1 MGKGLLDEVSKE
13 VASKVNYD
21 GLLISPSFT
30 DKIII
35 IIIIISA
42 CFVLTQ
48 NMRLLLLLLALLL
61 KDMCTFSISYFV
73 KYMYTNSMCNTN
85 VYFAVRPNYITQNI
99 LFKSNFSSNKI
110 NYCLM

>member
-13 VASKVNYD
+13 VASKVIYD

-35 IIIIISA
+35 IIIIST
-42 CFVLTQ
+42 CF
-48 NMRLLLLLLALLL
+48 
-61 KDMCTFSISYFV
+61 ISYFV

>member
-1 MGKGLLDEVSKE
+1 MGKGLLDEVSEE
-13 VASKVNYD
+13 VASKVIYD

-35 IIIIISA
+35 IIIISA
-42 CFVLTQ
+42 CF
-48 NMRLLLLLLALLL
+48 
-61 KDMCTFSISYFV
+61 ISYFV
-73 KYMYTNSMCNTN
+73 KYMYTNPMCNTN